1 MWEAFPWEP
10 GPRRRTA
17 DRKKTSGESGVCRP
31 WSVGHKT
38 CVMIECA
45 LAHIHFKWSLCNSR
59 HCWQPGQRLGALETL
74 GFFQSIDSVMSPSYP
89 VSPLLCW
96 LFAVAFWSSA
106 LLNPVFLKAQHSYIG
121 EKHFYQPEETL
132 LINVFGECQ
141 ISDVI
146 LKIPVVYSLQLSP
159 KLGIRDLIWYRKCP
173 QSHRMLLS
181 F

>member
-1 MWEAFPWEP
+1 MWEVFPWEP

-17 DRKKTSGESGVCRP
+17 DRKKTSGVSGVCRP

-38 CVMIECA
+38 CVMIESA

-59 HCWQPGQRLGALETL
+59 HCWQPGQRLEALETL
-74 GFFQSIDSVMSPSYP
+74 GFFQYWFSHESLISHLSLIVLAFCCCFLVQCSFEPR
-89 VSPLLCW
+89 LLESTTQ
-96 LFAVAFWSSA
+96 LYF
-106 LLNPVFLKAQHSYIG
+106 G
-121 EKHFYQPEETL
+121 GKHFYQPEEAL

-146 LKIPVVYSLQLSP
+146 LKIPVAYSLQLSP

-173 QSHRMLLS
+173 QSHGILLS